1 MFTAVPR
8 APSPAVR
15 QALIE
20 HAAAMLARREPV
32 TLRSLSNAAGVS
44 TMAVYT
50 YFGGM
55 PGLWSAVRQ
64 EGFIRL
70 GDRLATVR
78 PARDP
83 VRHLAALGVAYV
95 EHALANPDLYRVMFD
110 AASDLPDPEGA
121 STGLELLVDGA
132 RAAQRAGRFSA
143 EVDPRDIALRYWAS
157 GHGLTSLA
165 VSGVL
170 TQADLR
176 THAPPMAIAIFTAAG
191 DVRGNAERSVAAAW
205 QTRAAPSRPAS

>member
-1 MFTAVPR
+1 
-8 APSPAVR
+8 
-15 QALIE
+15 
-20 HAAAMLARREPV
+20 MLARREPV
-32 TLRSLSNAAGVS
+32 TLRSLSHAAGVS

-55 PGLWSAVRQ
+55 PGLWSSVRQ

-78 PARDP
+78 PTRDP
-83 VRHLAALGVAYV
+83 VRHLAALGMAYV

-110 AASDLPDPEGA
+110 AAFDLPDPESA
-121 STGLELLVDGA
+121 AAGLELLVGGA
-132 RAAQRAGRFSA
+132 GQAQRAGRFS
-143 EVDPRDIALRYWAS
+143 EDVDPRDVALRYWAS

-176 THAPPMAIAIFTAAG
+176 THAPAMAIAIFTAAG
-191 DVRGNAERSVAAAW
+191 DTRENAEHSVAAAW
-205 QTRAAPSRPAS
+205 QTRAAPARPTS

>member
-1 MFTAVPR
+1 
-8 APSPAVR
+8 
-15 QALIE
+15 
-20 HAAAMLARREPV
+20 MLARREPV

-64 EGFIRL
+64 EGFVRL

-78 PARDP
+78 PTRDP
-83 VRHLAALGVAYV
+83 IRHLAALGVAYV

-110 AASDLPDPEGA
+110 AAFDLADPEGA
-121 STGLELLVDGA
+121 ATGLELLIEGA
-132 RAAQRAGRFSA
+132 CQAQRAGRFIAS
-143 EVDPRDIALRYWAS
+143 VDPRDVALRYWAS

-165 VSGVL
+165 VSGVV

-176 THAPPMAIAIFTAAG
+176 THAPEMAIAIFTAAG
-191 DVRGNAERSVAAAW
+191 DARENAEPSVAAAW
-205 QTRAAPSRPAS
+205 RNWAAPSRPAS

>member
-1 MFTAVPR
+1 MPR
-8 APSPAVR
+8 APSPTVR

-20 HAAAMLARREPV
+20 HAAALLAQRAPV
-32 TLRSLSNAAGVS
+32 TLRSLANAASVS

-55 PGLWSAVRQ
+55 SGLWSAVRQ

-70 GDRLATVR
+70 GDRLATV
-78 PARDP
+78 PPSRDP

-110 AASDLPDPEGA
+110 GAFDLPDPEGA
-121 STGLELLVDGA
+121 SAGLERLVDGA
-132 RAAQRAGRFSA
+132 RAAQRSGRFSA
-143 EVDPRDIALRYWAS
+143 DVDPRDIALRYWAS

-170 TQADLR
+170 TQPDLR
-176 THAPPMAIAIFTAAG
+176 MHAPATAIAIFTAAG
-191 DVRGNAERSVAAAW
+191 DERENAERSVAAAW
-205 QTRAAPSRPAS
+205 RTRAVPSRPAS